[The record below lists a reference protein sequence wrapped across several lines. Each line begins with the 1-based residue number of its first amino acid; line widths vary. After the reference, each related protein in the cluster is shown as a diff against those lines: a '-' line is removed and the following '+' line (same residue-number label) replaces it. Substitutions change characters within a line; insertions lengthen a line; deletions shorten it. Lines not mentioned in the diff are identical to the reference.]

1 MIYFSQFQVLEH
13 FQREAE
19 KKELK
24 NKLQALLDDQNAST
38 DEIFNALRSSLS
50 DADNAKIDEML
61 KRGMTMEEI
70 IKHFMGG
77 GLEGELPT
85 TDEIKKKRRDDIKDK
100 IQNLMNDPNA
110 STEDVFKALKAGL
123 SKEEQA
129 KMEEMLK
136 LGMSKEDIIKHF
148 MSGGMEEKEKA
159 DKQKEREELKNKL
172 KDLLNDP
179 SAKPE
184 DVFKAMMS
192 QLSKEDQAKVQE
204 MLKKGMSKEAI
215 IKLFMS
221 GGLDDKDA
229 VQKAKDELKLK
240 LHNLLEDPNAK
251 TEDIFNTLRSQ
262 LGVEDQAKIDA
273 MLAKGMTMEQIINH
287 FMKGGMDEV
296 VEESDFAKK
305 MKELV
310 GGKNLSEE
318 QMLAL
323 MKSQLG
329 EGSKAELEEMLK
341 SGMSLADAMKHFMEH
356 GKTEE
361 EEQAERMKKSLDNPN
376 MTSEEKMKLL
386 KESLSDEAKA
396 AMDKLLADGYSMD
409 EVINLMKNH
418 GDNLEGLAEAAEA
431 QRKENIKAALEN
443 PNLSTEQKMNLL
455 RDNLSDEAKAAM
467 DKLLAEGYTVE
478 EVMNLMKNHGN
489 NIDGLA
495 AAAAAQREESIKAA
509 LEDPNISNEDK
520 MKLLQETLSD
530 EAKAAM
536 EKLLADGYTMDEVMK
551 LMAAHGND
559 VGGLAAAAA
568 ALSNEETDFK
578 KKMKELAGGK
588 DLSEE
593 QMLELMKSQ
602 LGAGS
607 RAELEALLAKG
618 VSLQDAMNYMM
629 RHGKTEEEEA
639 AILAEK
645 IRAGMEGKN
654 MTDREK
660 IEFLR
665 QNLSDEAKAA
675 MDELLAQGYTMEE
688 VIELFKKHGN
698 NLNAIDQELTS
709 PSVSFEDEPADAH
722 LFANRDVFS
731 VIDRE
736 TVKDQVPFMS
746 PSIKNLTFKQFI
758 DKVQKLVKGRGLT
771 HR

>member
-1 MIYFSQFQVLEH
+1 MEEMLKSGMSMEQVLEH

-85 TDEIKKKRRDDIKDK
+85 TDEIQKKRRDDIKDK

-159 DKQKEREELKNKL
+159 DKQKEREQLKNKL
-172 KDLLNDP
+172 KDLLNNPD
-179 SAKPE
+179 AKPE

-192 QLSKEDQAKVQE
+192 QLSK
-204 MLKKGMSKEAI
+204 
-215 IKLFMS
+215 
-221 GGLDDKDA
+221 
-229 VQKAKDELKLK
+229 
-240 LHNLLEDPNAK
+240 
-251 TEDIFNTLRSQ
+251 
-262 LGVEDQAKIDA
+262 EDQAKIDA

-341 SGMSLADAMKHFMEH
+341 SGMTLADAMKHFMEH

-361 EEQAERMKKSLDNPN
+361 QEQAER
-376 MTSEEKMKLL
+376 
-386 KESLSDEAKA
+386 
-396 AMDKLLADGYSMD
+396 
-409 EVINLMKNH
+409 V
-418 GDNLEGLAEAAEA
+418 
-431 QRKENIKAALEN
+431 
-443 PNLSTEQKMNLL
+443 
-455 RDNLSDEAKAAM
+455 
-467 DKLLAEGYTVE
+467 
-478 EVMNLMKNHGN
+478 
-489 NIDGLA
+489 
-495 AAAAAQREESIKAA
+495 KAA
-509 LEDPNISNEDK
+509 LEDPNIFNEDK

-559 VGGLAAAAA
+559 VEGLAAAAA
-568 ALSNEETDFK
+568 ALSNEETEFK

-588 DLSEE
+588 DLTEE

-629 RHGKTEEEEA
+629 RNGKTEEEEA
-639 AILAEK
+639 AILAQK

-722 LFANRDVFS
+722 LYANRDVFS
-731 VIDRE
+731 MIDRE

-771 HR
+771 HREILDIMEFRLGGLYLQEMRDLRGTGATLAEVVEYFLKKDVEMRQQARRKARLEAQAKVDAFVDIKRPFIKNLWGVQISYTFSDEFGLHLVLGRVEEG

>member
-1 MIYFSQFQVLEH
+1 MICDRMLNTGYSVQEIIEYFKTYVPVKERIARKFREYQELTEKLKNGDVSASEKMRMLKDIMAGQNLSEKDFLDLMKTQFGDKTREEMEEMLKSGMSMEQVLEH

-38 DEIFNALRSSLS
+38 DEVFNALRSSLS

-129 KMEEMLK
+129 KMDEMLK

-159 DKQKEREELKNKL
+159 DKQKEREQLKNKL
-172 KDLLNDP
+172 KDLLNNP
-179 SAKPE
+179 NAKPE

-192 QLSKEDQAKVQE
+192 QLSKEDQAKVAE

-296 VEESDFAKK
+296 VEESEFAKK

-361 EEQAERMKKSLDNPN
+361 EEQAERMKKALDNPN

-386 KESLSDEAKA
+386 KETLSDEAKA
-396 AMDKLLADGYSMD
+396 AMDKLLADGYTM
-409 EVINLMKNH
+409 
-418 GDNLEGLAEAAEA
+418 
-431 QRKENIKAALEN
+431 
-443 PNLSTEQKMNLL
+443 
-455 RDNLSDEAKAAM
+455 
-467 DKLLAEGYTVE
+467 E
-478 EVMNLMKNHGN
+478 EVMNLMKNVGN

-495 AAAAAQREESIKAA
+495 AAAAAQREESVKAA
-509 LEDPNISNEDK
+509 LEDPNMSNEDK
-520 MKLLQETLSD
+520 MKLLQETLSE

-536 EKLLADGYTMDEVMK
+536 EKLLADGYTMDEVLK
-551 LMAAHGND
+551 LMAAHGNN
-559 VGGLAAAAA
+559 VAGLTAAAA
-568 ALSNEETDFK
+568 ALSNEETEFK

-588 DLSEE
+588 DLTEE

-618 VSLQDAMNYMM
+618 VSLQDA
-629 RHGKTEEEEA
+629 
-639 AILAEK
+639 
-645 IRAGMEGKN
+645 
-654 MTDREK
+654 
-660 IEFLR
+660 
-665 QNLSDEAKAA
+665 
-675 MDELLAQGYTMEE
+675 
-688 VIELFKKHGN
+688 
-698 NLNAIDQELTS
+698 
-709 PSVSFEDEPADAH
+709 
-722 LFANRDVFS
+722 
-731 VIDRE
+731 
-736 TVKDQVPFMS
+736 
-746 PSIKNLTFKQFI
+746 
-758 DKVQKLVKGRGLT
+758 
-771 HR
+771 